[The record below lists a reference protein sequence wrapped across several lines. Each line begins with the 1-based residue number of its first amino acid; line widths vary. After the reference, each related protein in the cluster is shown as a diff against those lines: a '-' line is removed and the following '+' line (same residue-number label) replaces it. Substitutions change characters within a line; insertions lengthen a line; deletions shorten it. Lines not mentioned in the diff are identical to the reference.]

1 MWNEIGSFEGAGG
14 YRMTA
19 PEGSDDLG
27 ELEEGRIES
36 H

>member
-1 MWNEIGSFEGAGG
+1 MKLGHLRELVG

-19 PEGSDDLG
+19 PESSEDLG

>member
-1 MWNEIGSFEGAGG
+1 MILGHLRELVC

-27 ELEEGRIES
+27 ELEEGTIGS
-36 H
+36 Y